1 MTNNFDISAIRKE
14 VMGIVRTLGVSKKVY
29 PNRPKAAETA
39 ADFVVVDV
47 GTVEDLAA
55 YGQCTVE
62 LHLFAKDIDF
72 VMNDAKLSAMYGK
85 VAKGFPSSS
94 GRLLFDTEP
103 NVLGDTPDDFGFH
116 VRIIRIRTTI
126 KAI

>member
-47 GTVEDLAA
+47 GAVEDLAA

-116 VRIIRIRTTI
+116 VRIIRIKTTI

>member
-29 PNRPKAAETA
+29 PNRPKVAEPA

-47 GTVEDLAA
+47 GGVDDLAA

-72 VMNDAKLSAMYGK
+72 VMNDAKLSVMYDK
-85 VAKGFPSSS
+85 IAKGFPASS

-116 VRIIRIRTTI
+116 VRIIRIKTTI

>member
-47 GTVEDLAA
+47 GAVEDLAA

-94 GRLLFDTEP
+94 GRRLFDTEP

>member
-29 PNRPKAAETA
+29 PNRPKVAEPA

-47 GTVEDLAA
+47 GSVDDLAA
-55 YGQCTVE
+55 YGQCTIE

-72 VMNDAKLSAMYGK
+72 VMNDAKLSVMYDK
-85 VAKGFPSSS
+85 IAKGFPASS

>member
-47 GTVEDLAA
+47 GAIEDLAA

-85 VAKGFPSSS
+85 VVKGFPSSS

>member
-14 VMGIVRTLGVSKKVY
+14 VMGIVRTLGVSKKVC

-47 GTVEDLAA
+47 GAVEDLAA

>member
-1 MTNNFDISAIRKE
+1 MQSVYCFFVFSYILPSL
-14 VMGIVRTLGVSKKVY
+14 LGALSEHPGDGVGGQFLY
-29 PNRPKAAETA
+29 HALQIDGGEAAA
-39 ADFVVVDV
+39 A
-47 GTVEDLAA
+47 VEDLAA

>member
-1 MTNNFDISAIRKE
+1 MINNFDISGIRKE
-14 VMGIVRTLGVSKKVY
+14 VMGIVKTLGVSKKVY
-29 PNRPKAAETA
+29 PNRPKVAEPA
-39 ADFVVVDV
+39 ADFVVVEV
-47 GTVEDLAA
+47 GTVEDMAA

-72 VMNDAKLSAMYGK
+72 VMNDAKLSVMYGK
-85 VAKGFPSSS
+85 IAKGFPAAS

-103 NVLGDTPDDFGFH
+103 QVLGDTPDDFGFH
-116 VRIIRIRTTI
+116 VRIIRIKTTI

>member
-47 GTVEDLAA
+47 GAVEDLAA

-94 GRLLFDTEP
+94 GRLLFDNEP

>member
-29 PNRPKAAETA
+29 PNRPKVAEPA
-39 ADFVVVDV
+39 ADFVVVAVDGV
-47 GTVEDLAA
+47 DDLAA

-72 VMNDAKLSAMYGK
+72 VMNDAKLSVMYGK
-85 VAKGFPSSS
+85 IAKGFPASS

-116 VRIIRIRTTI
+116 VRIIRIKTTI

>member
-47 GTVEDLAA
+47 GAVEDLAA

-85 VAKGFPSSS
+85 VVKGFPSSS

>member
-47 GTVEDLAA
+47 GAVEDLAA